1 MRSGFTLIELLVVLV
16 IIAIIA
22 AFSMP
27 QFSKTILRTRARSA
41 MTNVSIIH
49 AANALYR
56 SRYGTNNSAGDVATI
71 NTVLGLNIR
80 ADGATYSCSSGTCTA
95 TATGKF
101 VVTSPATSSG
111 VSTCTGTYCP

>member
-1 MRSGFTLIELLVVLV
+1 MRNAFTLIELLVVLM

-27 QFSKTILRTRARSA
+27 QFSKTILRTKARSA
-41 MTNVSIIH
+41 MTNISVIH
-49 AANALYR
+49 AANALYH
-56 SRYGTNNSAGDVATI
+56 SRYGTNNSAVDVAAI
-71 NTVLGLNIR
+71 NTALGLNIR

-111 VSTCTGTYCP
+111 VPTCSGTSCP